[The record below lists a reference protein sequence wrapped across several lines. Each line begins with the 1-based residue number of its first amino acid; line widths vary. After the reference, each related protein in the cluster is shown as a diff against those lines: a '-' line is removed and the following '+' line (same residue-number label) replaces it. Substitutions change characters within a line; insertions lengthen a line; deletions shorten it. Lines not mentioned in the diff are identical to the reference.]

1 MMRILVPL
9 HSLQI
14 GGSQINAVDLAAA
27 IRDLGHHVVIFGE
40 YGPLQERIDALGLAF
55 VASAG
60 HTPRSPSAIAEL
72 TRVARSN
79 RADLVHAYEYYRS
92 LESFFGPHAI
102 GGIPMLA
109 TVLSMTVPRFLP
121 RSVPLIVGTE
131 ALAAQS
137 QRVWRAPIVVV
148 EPPIDTRENSPQAGA
163 GTLASFQRRFG
174 IDGLPTVV
182 VVSRLMREMKLE
194 GVEAAIEA
202 VASLHPSIPARLV
215 IVGTGDAADHLA
227 AHAQRVNDRLGLRA
241 IVVAGP
247 MLDPRPAY
255 AVSDVIVGMGSS
267 AIRGMA
273 FAKPV
278 VVVGEQG
285 FCELVSPGTIERFLA
300 AGFYGLG
307 NGGDAAPILAGH
319 LKRLLS
325 DPAEREALGRF
336 GIQLVG
342 ARYDLRSAAAR
353 LERVYRR
360 VASRGPN
367 YMGVVN
373 DTASI
378 GFRIGWE
385 AFKVLVARAKARAGL
400 AS

>member
-1 MMRILVPL
+1 MNVLVRV
-9 HSLQI
+9 HNMEI
-14 GGSQINAVDLAAA
+14 GGSQINAIDLAAGV
-27 IRDLGHHVVIFGE
+27 RDLGYDVVTFGE
-40 YGPLQERIDALGLAF
+40 HGALEEHIERRRLPF
-55 VASAG
+55 VPAAG
-60 HTPRSPSAIAEL
+60 HGPRSLAAIGEL
-72 TRVARSN
+72 TRVARSL
-79 RADLVHAYEYYRS
+79 RTDLIHAYEYYPS
-92 LESFFGPHAI
+92 LESFYGPHAVAR
-102 GGIPMLA
+102 IPMLA

-121 RSVPLIVGTE
+121 RSVPLVVGTE
-131 ALAAQS
+131 ALGAESRRA
-137 QRVWRAPIVVV
+137 WRAPVVV
-148 EPPIDTRENSPQAGA
+148 IEPPIDTEENAPRAGA
-163 GTLASFQRRFG
+163 AETASFERRLG

-182 VVSRLMREMKLE
+182 VVSRLTREMKLE
-194 GVEAAIEA
+194 SVEAAIEA

-215 IVGTGDAADHLA
+215 IVGTGDAADRLA
-227 AHAQRVNDRLGLRA
+227 AHAQRVNERLGQRA

-247 MLDPRPAY
+247 MVDPRPAY

-278 VVVGEQG
+278 VVVGERG
-285 FCELVSPGTIERFLA
+285 FCELVSPGTIEKFLA

-319 LKRLLS
+319 LKRLFS
-325 DPAEREALGRF
+325 EPAEREALGRF
-336 GIQLVG
+336 GIELVG
-342 ARYDLRSAAAR
+342 ARYNLRSAAAR
-353 LERVYRR
+353 LEHLYRR

-367 YMGVVN
+367 YMGVVS

-385 AFKVLVARAKARAGL
+385 ASKVLLARARARARL